1 MKGKSGRRA
10 VDGAI
15 KPTAR
20 VNAAVTLEHKRR
32 IEILTMQVG
41 ISAWLRQAIDTAWD
55 KHMKASK

>member
-10 VDGAI
+10 VDGVT

-32 IEILTMQVG
+32 IEILTMQMG
-41 ISAWLRQAIDTAWD
+41 ISAWLRQVIDSAWD
-55 KHMKASK
+55 KHTKASQ